1 MIRVLIVE
9 DQRMAREDMENYI
22 QSSGRYC
29 LAASITNAAMAE
41 TVCRQSRCKLVLMDV
56 CTENDESGLVAAEK
70 IKKTMPQIK
79 IIIVTSLVECSF
91 IDRARKAGVESF
103 WYKDAGKE
111 ELLKVMD
118 RTMKGESVYPD
129 APPVV
134 MIGTAKSCDFTP
146 GELAVLRLVVE
157 GCLLYTSDAA
167 DEEDSGDLGGSRI
180 IKKKKEKREEMGRRA
195 KRTQIPDKPKQKER

>member
-41 TVCRQSRCKLVLMDV
+41 TVCRQSRCELVLMDV

-79 IIIVTSLVECSF
+79 VIIVTSLVAEMLSKMLTMRK
-91 IDRARKAGVESF
+91 IEHNVLNAKLHQKEADIVAKAG
-103 WYKDAGKE
+103 
-111 ELLKVMD
+111 L
-118 RTMKGESVYPD
+118 
-129 APPVV
+129 PV
-134 MIGTAKSCDFTP
+134 FFRP
-146 GELAVLRLVVE
+146 
-157 GCLLYTSDAA
+157 AA
-167 DEEDSGDLGGSRI
+167 CG
-180 IKKKKEKREEMGRRA
+180 A
-195 KRTQIPDKPKQKER
+195 HF

>member
-1 MIRVLIVE
+1 MIQVLIVE

-41 TVCRQSRCKLVLMDV
+41 TVCRQSGCELVLMDV
-56 CTENDESGLVAAEK
+56 CTENDESGLVAAEQ
-70 IKKTMPQIK
+70 IKRTMPQIK
-79 IIIVTSLVECSF
+79 VIIVTSLVECSF
-91 IDRARKAGVESF
+91 IDRAHKAGVESF

-111 ELLKVMD
+111 ELLEVMD

-134 MIGTAKSCDFTP
+134 MIGTAKSC
-146 GELAVLRLVVE
+146 ELAVLRLVVE
-157 GCLLYTSDAA
+157 GQSYKKIAESLSISPETVKWHIKNMLQKTNF
-167 DEEDSGDLGGSRI
+167 DSKTKLAVAVTKKNLI
-180 IKKKKEKREEMGRRA
+180 INGF
-195 KRTQIPDKPKQKER
+195 

>member
-41 TVCRQSRCKLVLMDV
+41 TVCRQSRCELVLMDV

-79 IIIVTSLVECSF
+79 VIIVTSLVECSF
-91 IDRARKAGVESF
+91 IDRARKAGVE
-103 WYKDAGKE
+103 
-111 ELLKVMD
+111 VMD
-118 RTMKGESVYPD
+118 RTMKGENVYPD

-157 GCLLYTSDAA
+157 GESYKKIAESLCISPETVKWHIKNMLQKTNF
-167 DEEDSGDLGGSRI
+167 DSKTKLAVAVTKKNLI
-180 IKKKKEKREEMGRRA
+180 INGF
-195 KRTQIPDKPKQKER
+195 

>member
-41 TVCRQSRCKLVLMDV
+41 TVCRQSRCELVLMDV

-79 IIIVTSLVECSF
+79 VIIVTSLVECSF

-111 ELLKVMD
+111 ELLEVMD
-118 RTMKGESVYPD
+118 RTMKGENVYPD

-157 GCLLYTSDAA
+157 GELLPLRLRPVQNAPLPNCRKFVYITGDCKMAYQEYAA
-167 DEEDSGDLGGSRI
+167 ENEF
-180 IKKKKEKREEMGRRA
+180 
-195 KRTQIPDKPKQKER
+195 

>member
-41 TVCRQSRCKLVLMDV
+41 TVCRQSRCELVLMDV
-56 CTENDESGLVAAEK
+56 CTEDDESGLVAAEQ

-79 IIIVTSLVECSF
+79 IIIVTSLAECSF
-91 IDRARKAGVESF
+91 IERAHKAGVESF

-111 ELLKVMD
+111 ELLEVARICRKVPEFGSD
-118 RTMKGESVYPD
+118 KDFQLVQALNQLKGR
-129 APPVV
+129 PV
-134 MIGTAKSCDFTP
+134 
-146 GELAVLRLVVE
+146 LVSKTLTE
-157 GCLLYTSDAA
+157 RK
-167 DEEDSGDLGGSRI
+167 EE
-180 IKKKKEKREEMGRRA
+180 KKEN
-195 KRTQIPDKPKQKER
+195 

>member
-41 TVCRQSRCKLVLMDV
+41 TVCRQSKCELVLMDV

-70 IKKTMPQIK
+70 IKRTMPQIK

-91 IDRARKAGVESF
+91 IDRAMVWIIKQPQAKIDRLRKRLR
-103 WYKDAGKE
+103 AGKR
-111 ELLKVMD
+111 K
-118 RTMKGESVYPD
+118 
-129 APPVV
+129 
-134 MIGTAKSCDFTP
+134 
-146 GELAVLRLVVE
+146 
-157 GCLLYTSDAA
+157 
-167 DEEDSGDLGGSRI
+167 
-180 IKKKKEKREEMGRRA
+180 
-195 KRTQIPDKPKQKER
+195 

>member
-41 TVCRQSRCKLVLMDV
+41 TVCRQSKCELVLMDV

-70 IKKTMPQIK
+70 IKRTIPQIK

-111 ELLKVMD
+111 ELLEVMD

-157 GCLLYTSDAA
+157 GESY
-167 DEEDSGDLGGSRI
+167 
-180 IKKKKEKREEMGRRA
+180 KKLQKVWVYHRRL
-195 KRTQIPDKPKQKER
+195 